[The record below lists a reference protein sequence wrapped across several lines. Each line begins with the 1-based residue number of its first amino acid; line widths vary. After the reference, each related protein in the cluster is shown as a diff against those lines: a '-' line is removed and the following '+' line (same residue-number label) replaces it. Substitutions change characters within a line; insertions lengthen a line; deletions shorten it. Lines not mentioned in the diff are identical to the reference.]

1 MTDPTW
7 RSRIAIALAT
17 VDELTAATRARP
29 DAERRAS
36 RLAARRAIRL
46 AAGPANRIELRRRPN
61 RPPLVLLHDAGRP
74 ARSVSLSITHRHGRA
89 AAVASTGTTRVG
101 IDLERLDAVPAG
113 SERLFLTRLERRR
126 VENGMSSTVLWTLKE
141 ASWKALR
148 LAPTVGFHDLQL
160 DIDDE
165 HELRGVLLRGHRFS
179 ASATVASPWARHVL
193 ATVQIPRQ
201 S

>member
-1 MTDPTW
+1 
-7 RSRIAIALAT
+7 
-17 VDELTAATRARP
+17 
-29 DAERRAS
+29 
-36 RLAARRAIRL
+36 
-46 AAGPANRIELRRRPN
+46 
-61 RPPLVLLHDAGRP
+61 
-74 ARSVSLSITHRHGRA
+74 
-89 AAVASTGTTRVG
+89 
-101 IDLERLDAVPAG
+101 
-113 SERLFLTRLERRR
+113 
-126 VENGMSSTVLWTLKE
+126 MSSTVLWTLKE